1 MNRRVVMAG
10 FLMLMAFLLLGIRI
24 IDVLAE
30 APKQDDTPYG
40 NIAVFTHAIQ
50 LIRQDYVEDK
60 KIGFRDL
67 TYAALRGMLSSL
79 DPHSSFMEPTAFK
92 DMQDD
97 TRSQFGGLGIV
108 VSLRDGYLTVITPME
123 DSPGFKAGLLPGDRI
138 VKINGSSSEKMELN
152 DAVQK
157 LRGNVGEKV
166 TLTIFRPSSKEFK
179 DFAIERAV
187 IKVDSVKDAKILSPE
202 LTGDFKIGY
211 LRVTQFNEPTARD
224 LASKLDGLEAQGMK
238 ALILDLRLNPGG
250 LLNSAVDVCGL
261 FLPPGEMVVY
271 TEGRVPSQKRIYRTS
286 EKSKPRPN
294 YPIAVLINGG
304 SASGAEIVAGAL
316 KDLSRAILVGE
327 TTFGKGSVQSVIQL
341 QDGSAMRLTT
351 AKYYTPS
358 KQVIHQHGVTPN
370 ILATM
375 TPDQER
381 LLVLQRR
388 PEMLNEAEKKEVA
401 SFRDTQL
408 ERAVDAIKGVI
419 IYADRS
425 AALSKEPKA
434 VEKTAL
440 NK

>member
-1 MNRRVVMAG
+1 MAG
-10 FLMLMAFLLLGIRI
+10 FVMLMAFLILGIRI

-30 APKQDDTPYG
+30 TPKPDDTPYG
-40 NIAVFTHAIQ
+40 NIAVLTHAIQ

-60 KIGFRDL
+60 KISFHDL

-79 DPHSSFMEPTAFK
+79 DPHSAFMEPTAFK

-108 VSLRDGYLTVITPME
+108 VSLRDGFLTVLTAME

-138 VKINGSSSEKMELN
+138 VKINGATSEKLDLN
-152 DAVQK
+152 DAIQK

-166 TLTIFRPSSKEFK
+166 TLTIFRPSSKEIK
-179 DFAIERAV
+179 DFEIERAI

-211 LRVTQFNEPTARD
+211 LRITQFNEPTARD
-224 LASKLDGLEAQGMK
+224 LATKLDGLEAQGMK

-250 LLNSAVDVCGL
+250 LLTSAVDVCGL
-261 FLPPGEMVVY
+261 FVPPGEMVVY
-271 TEGRVPSQKRIYRTS
+271 TEGRVPSQKRVYRTS
-286 EKSKPRPN
+286 EKSKPHPN

-316 KDLSRAILVGE
+316 KDLNRAILVGE

-375 TPDQER
+375 APDQER

-388 PEMLNEAEKKEVA
+388 SELLSDTERKDVA
-401 SFRDTQL
+401 NFRDTQL
-408 ERAVDAIKGVI
+408 DRAVDALKGVM

-425 AALSKEPKA
+425 ASVNKDPKA
-434 VEKTAL
+434 AEKTAAVI
-440 NK
+440 K